1 MVFSADELLTGRLF
15 PLMSLDKVFHTCPSL
30 LPLRT
35 KLWCETIAYIDTLY
49 CSSENLKLYI
59 KPKESM
65 EYLLTNLLE
74 CLEVV
79 PNSQKN
85 HDALTKSNVSN
96 RSLVVFMALVESIL
110 KDEAYWNIS
119 AESFVDPLAEA
130 DTVIALMNSLQS
142 LDDLDPLAGSSKIRD
157 VCQDKGEFVSIVCS
171 FIARLLSYSN
181 DPVVQTKL
189 TLTLAIKVNMAGLL
203 WQSYLRDNR
212 SAIISDDSNGKWMII
227 MSLFCETFATALHVF
242 GDEGLYVRGFPLP
255 LETVYDKSNPK
266 DGVLHLLKE
275 CLWKIVWKDRRVY
288 RGSSSAE
295 QRMKLLKSGGKL
307 LTLLHDRNG
316 RKGFAPEEAFY
327 SEHIPKESFYTAAVA
342 SIERHEIEKMHQAIS
357 SGDVGSDSED
367 EPQTSS
373 KVVDVLQYA
382 YPLIPFLERVKI
394 FQSIVQAERRNV
406 GPDDSNFG
414 PSLFFNH
421 GMSQER
427 FLTVHRGHVLEDA
440 YHAMGPHKSNFD
452 VRKRVRIAFINE
464 FGEQEAGIDGG
475 GVFKEFLESVIKEST
490 SLDVGLFK
498 STMDN
503 KLYPSPVESSS
514 TTEHLKKIEF
524 VGLMVGKAVWEGIL
538 LELPLA
544 PFFLKK
550 FRGAQPDVDD
560 LPSLDPEMA
569 KNLQYL
575 IENPTSLPELG
586 LTFSITETIQGML
599 RDIELVPGGSSI
611 TVTTGN
617 VAHFLHRVANFKLN
631 EQIKAPC
638 DSFLRGF
645 HAIIPKEWVASFND
659 SELQMLIGGV
669 EGDMKLDL
677 TDLENNVV
685 YSGGYSR
692 EHPVIENFWRA
703 LHSMSKSQLAD
714 FLRFVTSCPRPPILG
729 FSSLEPPL
737 TIQMVTQEDTNT
749 AERLPTA
756 ATCINLLKLPPYDSA
771 DVLLT
776 KLLYAIESHAGF
788 DLS

>member
-1 MVFSADELLTGRLF
+1 
-15 PLMSLDKVFHTCPSL
+15 MSVDKVFHTCPSL

-35 KLWCETIAYIDTLY
+35 KLWCETIAYIDTLK
-49 CSSENLKLYI
+49 CSSENLKGYI
-59 KPKESM
+59 TPKKSM
-65 EYLLTNLLE
+65 EYLLTNLLQ
-74 CLEVV
+74 CLEVG
-79 PNSQKN
+79 PQSQRGQGV
-85 HDALTKSNVSN
+85 LTSSMPN

-110 KDEAYWNIS
+110 NDEAYWNIS
-119 AESFVDPLAEA
+119 AESFVHPLAEA
-130 DTVIALMNSLQS
+130 DTVIVLMNSLQS
-142 LDDLDPLAGSSKIRD
+142 LDDLAGSTEIRD
-157 VCQDKGEFVSIVCS
+157 VCQDRNEFVGVVCS
-171 FIARLLSYSN
+171 FVSRLLSYSN

-203 WQSYLRDNR
+203 WRCYLRDAQG
-212 SAIISDDSNGKWMII
+212 AIISEDSNQTWMIT
-227 MSLFCETFATALHVF
+227 MSLFCETFSTALHVL
-242 GDEGLYVRGFPLP
+242 GDESLYARAFPLP
-255 LETVYDKSNPK
+255 LVDVYDTSSPK
-266 DGVLHLLKE
+266 EGVLHLLKE
-275 CLWKIVWKDRRVY
+275 CLWQIVWKERVH
-288 RGSSSAE
+288 RKSSSAE

-316 RKGFAPEEAFY
+316 RRRFAPHEAFY
-327 SEHIPKESFYTAAVA
+327 SEHVPKESFYSAAVA
-342 SIERHEIEKMHQAIS
+342 SIERHEIDKMHQAIS
-357 SGDVGSDSED
+357 SGDYGSDSED
-367 EPQTSS
+367 EPQSSS

-414 PSLFFNH
+414 PGFFFNH

-440 YHAMGPHKSNFD
+440 YQAMGPHQSQVD
-452 VRKRVRIAFINE
+452 VRKRLRIAFINE

-503 KLYPSPVESSS
+503 KLYPSPVDSS
-514 TTEHLKKIEF
+514 TTIEHLRKVEF

-575 IENPTSLPELG
+575 IENPNSLPDLG
-586 LTFSITETIQGML
+586 LTFSITETIQGMP

-611 TVTTGN
+611 AVTTSN

-631 EQIKAPC
+631 EQIQAPC
-638 DSFLRGF
+638 DYFLRGF
-645 HAIIPKEWVASFND
+645 HAMIPKEWVASFND

-669 EGDMKLDL
+669 EGDLKLDL

-692 EHPVIENFWRA
+692 EHPVIQNFWTA
-703 LHSMSKSQLAD
+703 LHRMSKSQLSD

-729 FSSLEPPL
+729 FSTLEPPL
-737 TIQMVTQEDTNT
+737 TIQMVANEDAHT

-756 ATCINLLKLPPYDSA
+756 ATCINLLKLPPYDSV

>member
-1 MVFSADELLTGRLF
+1 MVFGADDIVNGRIF
-15 PLMSLDKVFHTCPSL
+15 PLMSVDKVFHTCPSL

-35 KLWCETIAYIDTLY
+35 KLWCEAIAYIDTLN
-49 CSSENLKLYI
+49 CNSDNLKSYI

-65 EYLLTNLLE
+65 EYLLTNLIE

-79 PNSQKN
+79 PNSQKS
-85 HDALTKSNVSN
+85 HDTLKLNVSN
-96 RSLVVFMALVESIL
+96 RSLVVFMAMVESIL
-110 KDEAYWNIS
+110 KDEAYWDIS
-119 AESFVDPLAEA
+119 AERFVHPLAEA
-130 DTVIALMNSLQS
+130 DTVIVLMNSLQS
-142 LDDLDPLAGSSKIRD
+142 LDDMDLTGSSKIRD
-157 VCQDKGEFVSIVCS
+157 ASKEKSDFVSIVCS
-171 FIARLLSYSN
+171 FITRLLSYSN

-189 TLTLAIKVNMAGLL
+189 ILTLAIKVNMAGLL
-203 WQSYLRDNR
+203 WQSYLRDNAG
-212 SAIISDDSNGKWMII
+212 AIISDDLKGKWMVI

-255 LETVYDKSNPK
+255 LETVYDNSSPK
-266 DGVLHLLKE
+266 EGVLHLLKE
-275 CLWKIVWKDRRVY
+275 CLWKIVWKEKRAH
-288 RGSSSAE
+288 RGSSTAE
-295 QRMKLLKSGGKL
+295 QRTKLLKSGGKL

-316 RKGFAPEEAFY
+316 RRRFAPQEAFY
-327 SEHIPKESFYTAAVA
+327 SDHIPKESFYSAAVA

-357 SGDVGSDSED
+357 SGDVASDSED
-367 EPQTSS
+367 EPQSSS
-373 KVVDVLQYA
+373 KVVDILQYA

-440 YHAMGPHKSNFD
+440 YHALGPHKSNVD

-503 KLYPSPVESSS
+503 KLYPSPMESSS
-514 TTEHLKKIEF
+514 TTDHLKKIEF

-575 IENPTSLPELG
+575 IENPTSISELG
-586 LTFSITETIQGML
+586 LTFSITETIQGTP

-611 TVTTGN
+611 VVTTAN

-638 DSFLRGF
+638 DYFLRGF

-685 YSGGYSR
+685 YSGGYTN
-692 EHPVIENFWRA
+692 EHPVIKNFWRA
-703 LHSMSKSQLAD
+703 LHSMSKSQLSD

-737 TIQMVTQEDTNT
+737 TIQMVAHEDTNT